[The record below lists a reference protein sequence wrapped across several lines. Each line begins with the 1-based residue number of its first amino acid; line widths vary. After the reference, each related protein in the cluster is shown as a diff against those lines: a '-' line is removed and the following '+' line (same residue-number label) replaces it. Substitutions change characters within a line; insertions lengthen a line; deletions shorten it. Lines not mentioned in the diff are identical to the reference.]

1 MIGPWVVERISI
13 KLFIKGLFIIS
24 MIFILRRIR
33 EQYHIHTMEDLQL
46 FTQQYTD
53 PVTLSLAFVAVTL
66 VASLCFVPISLFKAF
81 AGIYFGFFYG
91 VVIAF
96 SAALISAAFSFLFAR
111 IIGKEGVEALYQKK
125 LVQRLSEKQRGWM
138 EKTRNPNF
146 LHIFF
151 LRNLYFIPFTPMN
164 YLLGVSKVSFATYLG
179 ATIAGMLPGTLS
191 YIYFFS
197 QSLSIREDPLSLWP
211 MAVGMPLYYYLL
223 WKIRKKAVS
232 GGQLL
237 RPSVRSVRPDSFDSD
252 ESLDKERVI
261 HYS

>member
-1 MIGPWVVERISI
+1 MIAGWSVERISI
-13 KLFIKGLFIIS
+13 KLFIKGLFLLS
-24 MIFILRRIR
+24 MFFILLRIR

-46 FTQQYTD
+46 FAQQYTD
-53 PVTLSLAFVAVTL
+53 PVTLSMAFLAVTL

-91 VVIAF
+91 VIIAF
-96 SAALISAAFSFLFAR
+96 SAALISAAFSFWFAR

-125 LVQRLSEKQRGWM
+125 LVHRLSEKQRRWM
-138 EKTRNPNF
+138 EKTGNLSF
-146 LHIFF
+146 LQVFF
-151 LRNLYFIPFTPMN
+151 LRNLYFIPFTPVN
-164 YLLGVSKVSFATYLG
+164 YLLGVSKISFATYLG

-211 MAVGMPLYYYLL
+211 IAVGIPLYYYLL
-223 WKIRKKAVS
+223 WRIRKKTIT

-237 RPSVRSVRPDSFDSD
+237 RPSVRTALFDSD
-252 ESLDKERVI
+252 GSLDKERGI